1 MEFIL
6 DEGGLGAMADI
17 YLDPHHGQTL
27 KQRQERSLGN
37 EHLGIILEN
46 MLCLFF
52 ILTRF
57 IVEVKPG

>member
-46 MLCLFF
+46 MLFLFF
-52 ILTRF
+52 
-57 IVEVKPG
+57 